1 MLDEK
6 PCDPSRFTVGD
17 NTVGIRHP
25 STRMGAEED
34 ASDGRR
40 HLILGRSQDPASQ
53 VSVGDVFKPAN
64 REAAIWEE
72 VSFNYPSVVA
82 ADPSH
87 REI

>member
-1 MLDEK
+1 MWK
-6 PCDPSRFTVGD
+6 PG
-17 NTVGIRHP
+17 
-25 STRMGAEED
+25 
-34 ASDGRR
+34 
-40 HLILGRSQDPASQ
+40 LILGRSQDPASQ